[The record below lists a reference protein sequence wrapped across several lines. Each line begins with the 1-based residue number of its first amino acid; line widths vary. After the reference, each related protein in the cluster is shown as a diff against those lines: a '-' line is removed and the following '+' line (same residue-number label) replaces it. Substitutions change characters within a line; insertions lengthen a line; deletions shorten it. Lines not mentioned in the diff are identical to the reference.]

1 MSTEATLIHHL
12 QSLKQGV
19 DAILSDYEHDSVLF
33 TPDGPIRG
41 LDGISA
47 FFEGFLNNS
56 PPELLDALTLVR
68 QDIDGDVA
76 YIIWKAEPFIPY
88 ATDTFVIRSG
98 KIRVQTF
105 AMLLQPVA
113 TG

>member
-1 MSTEATLIHHL
+1 M
-12 QSLKQGV
+12 
-19 DAILSDYEHDSVLF
+19 LF
-33 TPDGPIRG
+33 TPDSPIRG
-41 LDGISA
+41 LDGIGA
-47 FFEGFLNNS
+47 FFAGFLNSS

-88 ATDTFVIRSG
+88 ATDTFVIHSG

-105 AMLLQPVA
+105 AMLPPSVA